1 MAENKAA
8 SYEAIA
14 DYWDTHELSDENS
27 EPAEME
33 VDLQRPATYF
43 PIEKKLA
50 DQLKTA
56 AAAQGLSSQALL
68 RKWVEQKIEEEVA
81 PK

>member
-14 DYWDTHELSDENS
+14 DYWDTHELTDENS
-27 EPAEME
+27 EPVELE

-43 PIEKKLA
+43 PVEKKLA

-56 AAAQGLSSQALL
+56 AAAQGISSRALL
-68 RKWVEQKIEEEVA
+68 DRGVRQKIAETA
-81 PK
+81 K